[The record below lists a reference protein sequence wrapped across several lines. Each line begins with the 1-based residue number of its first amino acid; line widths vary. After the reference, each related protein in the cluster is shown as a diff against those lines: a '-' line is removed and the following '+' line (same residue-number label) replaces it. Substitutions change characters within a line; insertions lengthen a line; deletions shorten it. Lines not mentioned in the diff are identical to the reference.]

1 MELKERIERM
11 LNFLFANLKGD
22 YLVRKEVVE
31 PIGFLYV
38 GDFSTQEEKV
48 DLIQYFETMFLEEFY
63 REAQIEIIKEEG
75 VIL

>member
-22 YLVRKEVVE
+22 YLVRKEAVE

-63 REAQIEIIKEEG
+63 REAQTEIIKEEG

>member
-63 REAQIEIIKEEG
+63 REAQTEIIKEEG